1 MEATPNGVSRT
12 PAKDSRRIG
21 NPLMEALL
29 GVTLVLTVSNLVAL
43 LRLWR
48 AAVASNELLEA
59 LLRQH
64 LPSTSDEASP
74 LHQQS

>member
-1 MEATPNGVSRT
+1 
-12 PAKDSRRIG
+12 
-21 NPLMEALL
+21 MEALL
-29 GVTLVLTVSNLVAL
+29 GVTLVLTVSNLVTL